1 MKIYGIDF
9 AAAPSQR
16 KLITWAECIFKDG
29 VLRVEEMN
37 GWSSFDGFEKFLRS
51 DGPWIAGMDFPFGQ
65 PRKLVEDLG
74 WPFSWE
80 SYVCIVSGIEKDGFE
95 KTLTDYKSSRPGGDK
110 HHLRETDRRAKSQ
123 SPMMLYGTP
132 VGKMFFQGAP
142 RLLKSSASI
151 LPCRPLDKTGTVIVE
166 AYPKLVVQSVLGEYV
181 PYKGDSRKKQ
191 TKEQRKKEREKRKK
205 VRKNIVLQLAAERI
219 KEAYGLTVKLQE
231 AQKKSCMEDPSG
243 DRLDAVLCA
252 VQAAWAYTKRNE
264 DYGIPKGHELEG
276 WIVDPFLLRETIL
289 NSR

>member
-9 AAAPSQR
+9 TSAPSAR
-16 KLITWAECIFKDG
+16 KPIAWAECVLEERELHVETVDG
-29 VLRVEEMN
+29 
-37 GWSSFDGFEKFLRS
+37 WPSFDGFEEFLRS

-80 SYVCIVSGIEKDGFE
+80 SYVCIVSGMEKDGFE
-95 KTLTDYKSSRPGGDK
+95 KTLTDYKSSRPSGDK

-123 SPMMLYGTP
+123 SPMTLYGTP

-142 RLLKSSASI
+142 RLLKSSVST
-151 LPCRPLDKTGTVIVE
+151 LPCRPLDKRGTVIVE
-166 AYPKLVVQSVLGEYV
+166 AYPKLVVQCVLGEYV

-191 TKEQRKKEREKRKK
+191 TKEQRRKEREKRKK
-205 VRKNIVLQLAAERI
+205 ARKNIISQLAAKRI

-231 AQKKSCMEDPSG
+231 AQKKSCKEDPSG

-252 VQAAWAYTKRNE
+252 IQAAWAFTKRKKG
-264 DYGIPKGHELEG
+264 YGIPQGHELEG
-276 WIVDPFLLRETIL
+276 WIVDPWRG
-289 NSR
+289 